1 MAVGA
6 GISRAAGIAS
16 ATRNIREAEMAVPL
30 AFINSQSQT
39 YASLK
44 AQLGLTGVSK
54 NKFDALNSHIAN
66 TVVLA
71 GELVIIGDASTSS
84 STSQE
89 AYLMAKAR
97 DIHIGLLTNHVD
109 ADDFFLDNFELLQ
122 GMLAHGAIGAGVVS
136 DAWSKHMAT
145 IKKTLEEIEQLHKE
159 YLCTGSFAARDKFYT
174 ERAVLFGKLELQ
186 LANVASYGSGLRYQ
200 GSIKRMLG
208 ISTKR
213 YMSSGEIAGYAEK
226 VSGVARAAK
235 LIKNGTY
242 IGTALEVASSGL
254 EIRNACALGR
264 EDQCTRAKYVEG
276 SSLVGSLVGG
286 AVGGAFGGAIGSTGC
301 YFALGIITGGPGALA
316 CVVIGGAVGGWA
328 GGERGGADGEMLG
341 EYLYERVGK

>member
-1 MAVGA
+1 MA
-6 GISRAAGIAS
+6 
-16 ATRNIREAEMAVPL
+16 EPL

-39 YASLK
+39 YESLK
-44 AQLGLTGVSK
+44 AQLGLTGISK
-54 NKFDALNSHIAN
+54 SKFDALNSHIAN

-122 GMLAHGAIGAGVVS
+122 GMLANGAIGAGVVS

-159 YLCTGSFAARDKFYT
+159 YLRSGSITARDKFYS

-242 IGTALEVASSGL
+242 IGTALDVASTAL
-254 EIRNACALGR
+254 DIQKACSLGR
-264 EDQCTRAKYVEG
+264 EDECRKAKYVE
-276 SSLVGSLVGG
+276 SAALVGG
-286 AVGGAFGGAIGSTGC
+286 LTGGAIGGSIGGSAATGGC
-301 YFALGIITGGPGALA
+301 IVVLGIASGGPGALV
-316 CVVIGGAVGGWA
+316 CGVLGGAVGGWVGGNYLGDA
-328 GGERGGADGEMLG
+328 GERMG
-341 EYLYERVGK
+341 EYLYGKMTQ

>member
-1 MAVGA
+1 MA
-6 GISRAAGIAS
+6 
-16 ATRNIREAEMAVPL
+16 EPL

-39 YASLK
+39 YESLK

-122 GMLAHGAIGAGVVS
+122 GMLANGAIGAGVVS

-159 YLCTGSFAARDKFYT
+159 YLRSGSIAARDKFYS
-174 ERAVLFGKLELQ
+174 ERAVLFGRLELQ

-235 LIKNGTY
+235 LIKSGTY

-276 SSLVGSLVGG
+276 SSLVGSLAGG
-286 AVGGAFGGAIGSTGC
+286 AAGGHLGGLAAMQGCAVVLGVATGGTGALLCGVVGGAIGG
-301 YFALGIITGGPGALA
+301 
-316 CVVIGGAVGGWA
+316 VIGGKLGDGI
-328 GGERGGADGEMLG
+328 GETLG
-341 EYLYERVGK
+341 ELMYGDRMQ

>member
-1 MAVGA
+1 MA
-6 GISRAAGIAS
+6 
-16 ATRNIREAEMAVPL
+16 EPL

-39 YASLK
+39 YESLK
-44 AQLGLTGVSK
+44 AQLGLTGISK
-54 NKFDALNSHIAN
+54 SKFDALNSHIAN

-122 GMLAHGAIGAGVVS
+122 GVLAHGAIGAGVVS

-159 YLCTGSFAARDKFYT
+159 YLRTGSIAARDKFYT

-235 LIKNGTY
+235 LIKSGTY
-242 IGTALEVASSGL
+242 IGTALTVASSGL

-276 SSLVGSLVGG
+276 SSLAFGLGGG
-286 AVGGAFGGAIGSTGC
+286 AAMGYLGGHTATYGC
-301 YFALGIITGGPGALA
+301 IVVLGTISGGPGALV
-316 CVVIGGAVGGWA
+316 CSVVGGAIGGWA
-328 GGERGGADGEMLG
+328 GGSIGNNMGEKIG
-341 EYLYERVGK
+341 EYLYGEIIQ